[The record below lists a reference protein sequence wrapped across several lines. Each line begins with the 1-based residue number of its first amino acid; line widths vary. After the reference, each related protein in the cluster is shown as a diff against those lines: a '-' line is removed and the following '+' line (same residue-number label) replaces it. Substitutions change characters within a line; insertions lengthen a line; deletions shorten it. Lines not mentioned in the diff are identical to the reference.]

1 MNEFPSI
8 DLMIGQL
15 NDSITKIEATTLS
28 KDNYVLQTLRV
39 ALRLALDIKKEELN
53 YFKSKNNNK
62 EEPTIEEKQL
72 DEETENQ
79 IEEEQI
85 NKHLN

>member
-1 MNEFPSI
+1 MNEYPSI

-39 ALRLALDIKKEELN
+39 ALRLALDIKKEELK
-53 YFKSKNNNK
+53 YFKSKNNNE
-62 EEPTIEEKQL
+62 EEPTIEERQL

>member
-28 KDNYVLQTLRV
+28 KENYVLQTLRV
-39 ALRLALDIKKEELN
+39 ALRLALYIKHEELN
-53 YFKSKNNNK
+53 YFKSKNN
-62 EEPTIEEKQL
+62 
-72 DEETENQ
+72 
-79 IEEEQI
+79 
-85 NKHLN
+85 

>member
-1 MNEFPSI
+1 
-8 DLMIGQL
+8 MIGQL

-62 EEPTIEEKQL
+62 EEPTIEEKQK
-72 DEETENQ
+72 DIETENQ

>member
-8 DLMIGQL
+8 DIMIRQL
-15 NDSITKIEATTLS
+15 NNSITKIEATTLS
-28 KDNYVLQTLRV
+28 KENYVLQTLK
-39 ALRLALDIKKEELN
+39 LSLQLALDIKLEEFD
-53 YFKSKNNNK
+53 YFKSKNNNE
-62 EEPTIEEKQL
+62 EEPTQDEKQL
-72 DEETENQ
+72 DEQTENQ

>member
-28 KDNYVLQTLRV
+28 KDNYVLQTLRF
-39 ALRLALDIKKEELN
+39 ALRLALDIKHEELN
-53 YFKSKNNNK
+53 YYKSKNN
-62 EEPTIEEKQL
+62 
-72 DEETENQ
+72 
-79 IEEEQI
+79 
-85 NKHLN
+85 

>member
-39 ALRLALDIKKEELN
+39 ALRLALVIKKEELN
-53 YFKSKNNNK
+53 YFKSKTN
-62 EEPTIEEKQL
+62 
-72 DEETENQ
+72 
-79 IEEEQI
+79 
-85 NKHLN
+85 

>member
-15 NDSITKIEATTLS
+15 NDSITNIEATTLS
-28 KDNYVLQTLRV
+28 KENYVLQTLRV

-53 YFKSKNNNK
+53 YFKSKTN
-62 EEPTIEEKQL
+62 
-72 DEETENQ
+72 
-79 IEEEQI
+79 
-85 NKHLN
+85 

>member
-28 KDNYVLQTLRV
+28 KENYVLQTLRV

-53 YFKSKNNNK
+53 YFKSKTN
-62 EEPTIEEKQL
+62 
-72 DEETENQ
+72 
-79 IEEEQI
+79 
-85 NKHLN
+85 

>member
-28 KDNYVLQTLRV
+28 KENYVLQTLKV

-53 YFKSKNNNK
+53 YFKSKTN
-62 EEPTIEEKQL
+62 
-72 DEETENQ
+72 
-79 IEEEQI
+79 
-85 NKHLN
+85 

>member
-1 MNEFPSI
+1 MNEYPSI

-53 YFKSKNNNK
+53 YFKSKTN
-62 EEPTIEEKQL
+62 
-72 DEETENQ
+72 
-79 IEEEQI
+79 
-85 NKHLN
+85 